1 MIEGGPPRLGGPDE
15 TGTGT
20 FADSEPVPVSSGPL
34 RGRRGAILLAGIVIL
49 GIASRAALMGPLLRE
64 KPKDPDD
71 YLLLAESLAE
81 GRGFRVGGRPTAY
94 RPPLYPLLLSPGVAL
109 LGDSA
114 GLWVALSNLLAGGVA
129 VALTGVSARRWG
141 FGTVPTASAMLV
153 VALDPVLVSQ
163 ARGVMTETL
172 ASALVAGFLAAL
184 GPRPTLASTALA
196 GLVGGL
202 CGLCRPSLLPIP
214 LLASIAMLR
223 FAPGT
228 IRHRA
233 LLALVLLGT
242 LGATLSPWAIRNAR
256 AIGATVWTTT
266 HGGYTLYLANNPR
279 YYDDVVIGPMA
290 VWSGPNQ
297 DAWFAEVN
305 RLSSGIAEH
314 ESDRLYRRLAFGVMA
329 DRPWDFARASLS
341 RLGRFWAIAPSR
353 AVYPR
358 PIRWATALWTAPLWL
373 LLIAGSC
380 RSRARRWPRIVA
392 TTALI
397 ALSAV
402 HCVFWTDLRMRAPVV
417 PAIALVAAGAFAPGP
432 GGRRT

>member
-1 MIEGGPPRLGGPDE
+1 MIEQGPSSLRGPDK
-15 TGTGT
+15 TGTG
-20 FADSEPVPVSSGPL
+20 SESAEVPVPVLSGPR
-34 RGRRGAILLAGIVIL
+34 RGRRSAILLAAIVIL

-64 KPKDPDD
+64 EPKDPDD
-71 YLLLAESLAE
+71 YLLLAESLAS
-81 GRGFRVGGRPTAY
+81 GDGYRVGGRPTAY
-94 RPPLYPLLLSPGVAL
+94 RPPLYPLLLAPGVTL

-114 GLWVALSNLLAGGVA
+114 GLWVAFLNLLAGGAA
-129 VALTGVSARRWG
+129 VALTGVAARRWG
-141 FGTVPTASAMLV
+141 LGTVPTASAMLV

-172 ASALVAGFLAAL
+172 ASALLAGFLAAL
-184 GPRPTLASTALA
+184 GPRPTLASMALA

-214 LLASIAMLR
+214 LLASIAVLT

-228 IRHRA
+228 IRYRA
-233 LLALVLLGT
+233 LLSLVLLGT

-266 HGGYTLYLANNPR
+266 HGGYTLLLANNHR
-279 YYDDVVIGPMA
+279 YYDDVVDGSMA

-314 ESDRLYRRLAFGVMA
+314 ESDQLYRRMAVQVMA
-329 DRPWDFARASLS
+329 DRPSDFARASLS

-353 AVYPR
+353 AVYPG
-358 PIRWATALWTAPLWL
+358 PIRWATALWTSPIWVL
-373 LLIAGSC
+373 LAAGLC
-380 RSRARRWPRIVA
+380 RSESWRWPRVVA
-392 TTALI
+392 PTALI

-417 PAIALVAAGAFAPGP
+417 PAIALAAAGVFAPRP
-432 GGRRT
+432 GGRRG